1 VKPNR
6 PATLFLIFVGLAII
20 WFAFGARQIEKWRF
34 YNFRQD
40 RWSTADSGD
49 RWYMAK
55 YLVDKELL
63 VGKTK
68 DEVLDL
74 LGPADE
80 SSNRTMGY
88 RTTAQWGS
96 MIGAGN
102 DWLELMFDGLDRSN
116 LVVGTASIHAE

>member
-1 VKPNR
+1 MKPNR
-6 PATLFLIFVGLAII
+6 PATIFLFLSALVIV
-20 WFAFGARQIEKWRF
+20 WFGYAAGQIEKWRF
-34 YNFRQD
+34 YDFKQD

-63 VGKTK
+63 IGKTK

-74 LGPADE
+74 LGPAEE
-80 SSNRTMGY
+80 SDNWEMSY
-88 RTTAQWGS
+88 RTRRQWGS
-96 MIGAGN
+96 MIGAG
-102 DWLELMFDGLDRSN
+102 DSMLILMFDGSDRNN